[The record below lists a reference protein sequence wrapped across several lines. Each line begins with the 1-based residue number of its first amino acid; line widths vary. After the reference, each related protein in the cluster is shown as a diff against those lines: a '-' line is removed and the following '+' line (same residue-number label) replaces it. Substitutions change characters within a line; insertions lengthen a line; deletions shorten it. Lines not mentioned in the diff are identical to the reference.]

1 MGTLSLSSAFQIFR
15 SGGHVAVFYVALY
28 LVALGEGAHKPC
40 AQAFAADQFDEKDPK
55 ESVARSSFFNWWYF
69 GMCAGTAVT
78 TMVSSYVQDNVGW
91 GLGFGI
97 PCIVIAVSLVVFL
110 IGTPSYR
117 YYTNKEPSPVARV
130 GKALL
135 LLIKSWRSK
144 HRTKYALIHRQLCSC
159 MYNCASSDMTVRAAR
174 RAAKWRARTLMISSR
189 R

>member
-1 MGTLSLSSAFQIFR
+1 VALFSLQSMGALSLSSALPALR
-15 SGGHVAVFYVALY
+15 GGHVAIFYVALY

-40 AQAFAADQFDEKDPK
+40 AQAFAADQFDEKDPE

-97 PCIVIAVSLVVFL
+97 PCIVIVASLALFL
-110 IGTPSYR
+110 LGTRSYR
-117 YYTNKEPSPVARV
+117 FYTTMEASPFSRV

-135 LLIKSWRSK
+135 
-144 HRTKYALIHRQLCSC
+144 ALIQSWAPNRHTRYLHCS
-159 MYNCASSDMTVRAAR
+159 D
-174 RAAKWRARTLMISSR
+174 
-189 R
+189 